1 VKKTQEQRELKEFH
15 FQLLGDG
22 RVIDAAP
29 VMAENEEKAFREA
42 RRQCRRLSLPGWSLR
57 CTDTGTAQPAALF
70 FEEILK
76 KDGGLTGE
84 RRKVFA

>member
-1 VKKTQEQRELKEFH
+1 MKKTQEQRELKEFH

-29 VMAENEEKAFREA
+29 VMAESEEKAFREA
-42 RRQCRRLSLPGWSLR
+42 HKQCRRLSLPGWSLR
-57 CTDTGTAQPAALF
+57 CIDTGTAQPAAIF
-70 FEEILK
+70 YEEIKK
-76 KDGGLTGE
+76 KDGWLTGK